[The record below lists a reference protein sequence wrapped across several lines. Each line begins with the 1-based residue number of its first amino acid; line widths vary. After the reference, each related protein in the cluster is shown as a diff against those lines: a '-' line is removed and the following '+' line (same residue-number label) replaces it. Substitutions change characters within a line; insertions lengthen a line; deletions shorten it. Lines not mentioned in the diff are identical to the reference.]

1 MKTNQDFH
9 SVDKAISKQIMAKQT
24 DTWTEQCQTCKGT
37 GQMPNLPENE
47 ILQCTNCLGDG
58 EIEYER

>member
-9 SVDKAISKQIMAKQT
+9 SIDRAMSEQIMPQQAEP
-24 DTWTEQCQTCKGT
+24 WTEECQTCKGT
-37 GQMPNLPENE
+37 GQMPRLPKNE
-47 ILQCTNCLGDG
+47 ILQCVNCLGEG